1 MKTTV
6 HHQKHK
12 YSKVQFIAAVPVC
25 WDTQIT
31 DLAQVIHA
39 VQHGKDLFGV
49 PHEVRENI
57 INVTWK
63 TNTKNIPL
71 HIQIYI
77 FFVSFESI
85 SVCGVSVLTCSIA
98 DVAKNNVQISTKIV
112 HLQNILP
119 ETDKGLMEE
128 TS

>member
-1 MKTTV
+1 MKTTE

-12 YSKVQFIAAVPVC
+12 YNKVQFIAAVPVC

-63 TNTKNIPL
+63 RNTKNIPL
-71 HIQIYI
+71 HI
-77 FFVSFESI
+77 FFESI
-85 SVCGVSVLTCSIA
+85 SVCGVSILTCSIA